1 MAYCLAETLRYV
13 ESWSQQLH
21 TKVGLP
27 VIVNNSLKY
36 NTRFGAVSKRFLQV
50 SFLSFSSPEMIKP
63 KLAEIALKRPQT
75 QGTRK
80 RVKVHVNHFH
90 SVSFPFFEM

>member
-1 MAYCLAETLRYV
+1 MAYYLGETLRYV

-27 VIVNNSLKY
+27 VIVNN

-50 SFLSFSSPEMIKP
+50 SFLSLSPP
-63 KLAEIALKRPQT
+63 EISKT
-75 QGTRK
+75 ETR
-80 RVKVHVNHFH
+80 
-90 SVSFPFFEM
+90 